1 MATKVNEILQF
12 ASQDTGSN
20 LLTQSEYDGDAQR
33 VIGHQPGIARSR
45 LENKVLRQ
53 CSTMSAGLAE
63 FMLRNQ
69 DGSITD
75 GMTPQEVADA
85 LTTAVGGLGAT
96 KIQALN
102 VSITTNPSSDVDVII
117 PNNLYSMVD
126 IIGDS
131 TTLTIGLIAFQ
142 LKSRNAISANT
153 IISSTAGINIAGK
166 TPVTALVEIG
176 TVIIK
181 DDPTFAWANCGLLRS
196 STGNTVDLYV
206 NGKVLQAINNAG
218 TGFATGRILFFTTFW
233 S

>member
-85 LTTAVGGLGAT
+85 LTTAIGGAGGTRMNRVNA
-96 KIQALN
+96 
-102 VSITTNPSSDVDVII
+102 SIINNTTQGKTRIDI
-117 PNNLYSMVD
+117 PNNLVSLVD
-126 IIGDS
+126 VVGDS
-131 TTLTIGLIAFQ
+131 FTITIGLIRFRA
-142 LKSRNAISANT
+142 LATTNIVANKSVSNFFDV
-153 IISSTAGINIAGK
+153 NIEGK
-166 TPVTALVEIG
+166 TPLAALMPCGVIVGHPSTVFEWKGAECGSYPNFGGTFGCNVYGQLLVAKNADEIVFTG
-176 TVIIK
+176 TIAVFYA
-181 DDPTFAWANCGLLRS
+181 P
-196 STGNTVDLYV
+196 
-206 NGKVLQAINNAG
+206 
-218 TGFATGRILFFTTFW
+218 
-233 S
+233 